1 MSNNPTNV
9 DTLWKAY
16 QQDRSIRT
24 RNLLV
29 EHYLPLVD
37 MAVRKLLK
45 GGAGGGQDADDLRS
59 AGTVGLINAVERF
72 QPERGLKF
80 VTYSSHR
87 IRGAIIDEIRE
98 QDWLG
103 RSARQRASEWLN
115 AVGKLT
121 AVAGRPPTD
130 EEVRTALGWTPGQY
144 SPARTAAAAM
154 FTSID
159 AARPGEVDDWDR
171 TPVQSLVDTRE
182 VDPSEALTHR
192 DEVAT
197 LLGTLSTRRR
207 QAVTLRFLHGMS
219 IKELGR
225 AMGIGPE
232 AACGISGRGIE
243 ALREHVQEERLA
255 A

>member
-1 MSNNPTNV
+1 MSETNTNV
-9 DTLWKAY
+9 DGLWKAY
-16 QQDRSIRT
+16 QQDRSVRV

-37 MAVRKLLK
+37 MVVRKLLK
-45 GGAGGGQDADDLRS
+45 GGASGGSDADDLRS

-115 AVGKLT
+115 AVGRLT

-130 EEVRTALGWTPGQY
+130 EEVTTALGWTPGQHG
-144 SPARTAAAAM
+144 PARTAAAAM

-171 TPVQSLVDTRE
+171 PTVQSLPDTRE
-182 VDPSEALTHR
+182 ADPSVALTDR
-192 DEVAT
+192 DEVAV

-207 QAVTLRFLHGMS
+207 QAVTLRFLKGMT
-219 IKELGR
+219 INEMGR

-232 AACGISGRGIE
+232 AACGISGRGIQ
-243 ALREHVQEERLA
+243 ALREHVQEERIA